1 MSGSPQDGRAPP
13 TRPSSSVS
21 LTRSSRPNRWTNGRK
36 SLRQSRISSGRRS
49 TPSRTSWPTSNST
62 RREAW
67 CMCRTETLGVTHGG
81 DACRFPRH
89 AVGAALGRAAT
100 RPTHRG
106 DSRRTPKRDLYR
118 LRQYC
123 HAVRVTVELEAV
135 ARPDVDL
142 TDGTFYAGHS
152 HTAYQ
157 WMRTHQPVF
166 RDRNG
171 LAGAASYRAVLDAE
185 RNPELFSSARRHPSQ
200 SCAADTADDRHGRSR
215 RRRRKLVNARSSA
228 GHRRCTAVAACEP
241 RQRTRLNAGCLHTD
255 QTTWRKHM
263 FSEELTTN
271 GDQRH
276 RPTARR

>member
-1 MSGSPQDGRAPP
+1 
-13 TRPSSSVS
+13 
-21 LTRSSRPNRWTNGRK
+21 
-36 SLRQSRISSGRRS
+36 
-49 TPSRTSWPTSNST
+49 
-62 RREAW
+62 
-67 CMCRTETLGVTHGG
+67 
-81 DACRFPRH
+81 
-89 AVGAALGRAAT
+89 
-100 RPTHRG
+100 
-106 DSRRTPKRDLYR
+106 
-118 LRQYC
+118 
-123 HAVRVTVELEAV
+123 VRVTVELEAV
-135 ARPDVDL
+135 ARADVDL

-171 LAGAASYRAVLDAE
+171 LAGAASYRAVLAAE
-185 RNPELFSSARRHPSQ
+185 RNPELFSSAGGIRPNHVPPIPQ
-200 SCAADTADDRHGRSR
+200 MIDMDDPDVGGANSS
-215 RRRRKLVNARSSA
+215 NARSSA

-271 GDQRH
+271 GDERH

>member
-1 MSGSPQDGRAPP
+1 MGPDANKRRGNQR
-13 TRPSSSVS
+13 
-21 LTRSSRPNRWTNGRK
+21 
-36 SLRQSRISSGRRS
+36 RI
-49 TPSRTSWPTSNST
+49 
-62 RREAW
+62 
-67 CMCRTETLGVTHGG
+67 
-81 DACRFPRH
+81 D
-89 AVGAALGRAAT
+89 
-100 RPTHRG
+100 
-106 DSRRTPKRDLYR
+106 
-118 LRQYC
+118 
-123 HAVRVTVELEAV
+123 VEV

-157 WMRTHQPVF
+157 WMCTHQPVF

-185 RNPELFSSARRHPSQ
+185 RNPELFSSAGGIRPNHVPPIPQ
-200 SCAADTADDRHGRSR
+200 MIDMDDPDVGGANSSTPDLRLATDDALPLGPAN
-215 RRRRKLVNARSSA
+215 LVSGLDS
-228 GHRRCTAVAACEP
+228 VP
-241 RQRTRLNAGCLHTD
+241 VLHTD